1 MPALSF
7 EIFLSDKIRA
17 ALPSLTAVSHST
29 FISSILSL
37 SEEPTSNVQSI
48 MLIFLENIFN
58 NHSENITITKDKN
71 LELDPY
77 FYERQKELHQIKND
91 IDNGKIQMI
100 ENDDFWSDIDNFVET
115 LQK

>member
-1 MPALSF
+1 MQTI
-7 EIFLSDKIRA
+7 E
-17 ALPSLTAVSHST
+17 
-29 FISSILSL
+29 
-37 SEEPTSNVQSI
+37 VQIQDNYVQNFMSYV
-48 MLIFLENIFN
+48 N

-91 IDNGKIQMI
+91 IDNGKIKMI
-100 ENDDFWSDIDNFVET
+100 ENDVFWNDIDNYIES